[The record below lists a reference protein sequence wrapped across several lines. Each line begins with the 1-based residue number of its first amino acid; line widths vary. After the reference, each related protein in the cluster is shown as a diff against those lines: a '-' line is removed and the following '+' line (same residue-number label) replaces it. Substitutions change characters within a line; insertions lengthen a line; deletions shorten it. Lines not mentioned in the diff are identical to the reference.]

1 MTKYFSTTTGLRPSK
16 SLVNSSENIL
26 LKNNFQHY
34 MVDETIFNITLF
46 SKKYLKIFQL
56 MLITDWSITMNLK
69 MNLDHSQDLHF
80 LK

>member
-1 MTKYFSTTTGLRPSK
+1 
-16 SLVNSSENIL
+16 
-26 LKNNFQHY
+26 